1 MKRNLKII
9 LALLLALALVFC
21 AACTKDEPAQE
32 PQEGTET
39 ENRDNPDATGS
50 GAAQPEP
57 EPAPDPYAEYNA
69 DAEKAFRQV
78 VQNYVVLGEL
88 PGFDQDIPYSEYAD
102 GEWTDMYAILDIDG
116 DGKNEL
122 LLRIAQTIMASM
134 QENIY
139 AYDQETGE
147 VVQELWAFPICTY
160 LCGGTA
166 IQSGWSH
173 GTGAEGP
180 DFWPFNVFQY
190 NAETDE
196 YDLDG
201 YCAQACLEAMKR
213 WDGKTDSRRN
223 TTRTETASSTRSA
236 TKRQAISNGWT
247 KTHIS
252 SGTITCSATNRLW
265 TFPGRPW
272 TNSSIPTAKTL
283 RIPQIQRCPG
293 LPLPRRADRLFV
305 RRIRT
310 R

>member
-50 GAAQPEP
+50 GAAPSEP

-69 DAEKAFRQV
+69 EAEKAFLQV

-102 GEWTDMYAILDIDG
+102 GEWTNMYAILDIDG
-116 DGKNEL
+116 DGRNEL
-122 LLRIAQTIMASM
+122 VLRIAQTIMASM

-139 AYDQETGE
+139 AYDEETGE
-147 VVQELWAFPICTY
+147 IVQELWAFPLCTY
-160 LCGGTA
+160 LRGGLA

-180 DFWPFNVFQY
+180 DFWPFNVFYY
-190 NAETDE
+190 NEETDE

-201 YCAQACLEAMKR
+201 YCAQISLEAMKEIGWEDR
-213 WDGKTDSRRN
+213 FPAEYDKDGDGIIY
-223 TTRTETASSTRSA
+223 E
-236 TKRQAISNGWT
+236 ISNETTGDLEWVDEDGYQFWYNNLFGDEPPLD
-247 KTHIS
+247 I
-252 SGTITCSATNRLW
+252 
-265 TFPGRPW
+265 PW
-272 TNSSIPTAKTL
+272 KTL
-283 RIPQIQRCPG
+283 
-293 LPLPRRADRLFV
+293 DEFV
-305 RRIRT
+305 HPNG
-310 R
+310 

>member
-32 PQEGTET
+32 PQEGTEA

-50 GAAQPEP
+50 GAAPSEP

-69 DAEKAFRQV
+69 EAEKAFLQV

-190 NAETDE
+190 NAETDQ

-201 YCAQACLEAMKR
+201 YCAQACLEAMKEMGWEDR
-213 WDGKTDSRRN
+213 FPAEYDKDGDGIIY
-223 TTRTETASSTRSA
+223 E
-236 TKRQAISNGWT
+236 ISNETTGDLEWVDEDAYQFWYNNLFGDEPPLD
-247 KTHIS
+247 I
-252 SGTITCSATNRLW
+252 
-265 TFPGRPW
+265 PW
-272 TNSSIPTAKTL
+272 KTL
-283 RIPQIQRCPG
+283 
-293 LPLPRRADRLFV
+293 DEFV
-305 RRIRT
+305 HPNG
-310 R
+310 

>member
-1 MKRNLKII
+1 MKRDLKILLVLI
-9 LALLLALALVFC
+9 LTLSLVFC

-39 ENRDNPDATGS
+39 ENRDDPDASGS
-50 GAAQPEP
+50 GAAQP

-69 DAEKAFRQV
+69 AAEKAYRQV
-78 VQNYVVLGEL
+78 VQTYVDLGEL

-139 AYDQETGE
+139 AYDEETGE
-147 VVQELWAFPICTY
+147 IVQELWAFPICTY

-180 DFWPFNVFQY
+180 DFWPFNVFNY
-190 NAETDE
+190 NEETDA
-196 YDLDG
+196 YDLNG
-201 YCAQACLEAMKR
+201 YCAQFSLEAMKEMGWEDR
-213 WDGKTDSRRN
+213 FPAEYDKDGDGVIY
-223 TTRTETASSTRSA
+223 E
-236 TKRQAISNGWT
+236 ISNETTGDLEWVDEDGYQFWYNNLFGDEPPLD
-247 KTHIS
+247 I
-252 SGTITCSATNRLW
+252 
-265 TFPGRPW
+265 PW
-272 TNSSIPTAKTL
+272 KTL
-283 RIPQIQRCPG
+283 
-293 LPLPRRADRLFV
+293 DEFV
-305 RRIRT
+305 HPNG
-310 R
+310 

>member
-9 LALLLALALVFC
+9 RALLLALALVFC

-201 YCAQACLEAMKR
+201 YCAQACLEAMKEMGWEDR
-213 WDGKTDSRRN
+213 FPAEYDKDGDGIIY
-223 TTRTETASSTRSA
+223 E
-236 TKRQAISNGWT
+236 ISNETTGDLEWVDEDAYQFWYNNLFGDEPPLD
-247 KTHIS
+247 I
-252 SGTITCSATNRLW
+252 
-265 TFPGRPW
+265 PW
-272 TNSSIPTAKTL
+272 KTL
-283 RIPQIQRCPG
+283 
-293 LPLPRRADRLFV
+293 DEFV
-305 RRIRT
+305 HPNG
-310 R
+310 